1 MMNKPTFDIV
11 IVAGGSGARLGA
23 PLPKAFI
30 TLAGKPLFMHAFDA
44 FESHAL
50 TGAIILVVPA
60 DMIAKTKA
68 VLSSRKSPKKV
79 NIVEGGKERWLSVQ
93 SGAAIASSEWIMV
106 HDAARPF
113 VTHAI
118 IDAVLDK
125 TDRYNAIVT
134 ATPETDTVRS
144 IEGDRCLATLDRS
157 TIVRVG
163 TPQLF
168 RAKTLKESFS
178 SAASMPSPPTDEAML
193 MEKMGVPVG
202 MAWGDPLNFK
212 ITTQA
217 DLTIAEALCVRKGNT
232 CGCP

>member
-1 MMNKPTFDIV
+1 MMDKPTFDIV

-23 PLPKAFI
+23 PVPKAFI
-30 TLAGKPLFMHAFDA
+30 ALAGKPLFMHAFDA

-50 TGAIILVVPA
+50 TDAIILVVPA
-60 DMIAKTKA
+60 DMIAVTKA
-68 VLSSRKSPKKV
+68 VLSSRKSQKKV
-79 NIVEGGKERWLSVQ
+79 HIVEGGKERWLSVQ
-93 SGAAIASSEWIMV
+93 NGTALSSSEWIMV

-125 TDRYNAIVT
+125 THNYNAIIT

-144 IEGDRCLATLDRS
+144 IEGDRCLATIDRT

-178 SAASMPSPPTDEAML
+178 SAAPMPSPPTDEAML
-193 MEKMGVPVG
+193 MEKMGIPVG

-212 ITTQA
+212 ITTPS
-217 DLTIAEALCVRKGNT
+217 DLLLAEALCARKGNP